1 MKKNPKKAPV
11 KDGKLYKLLVDGN
24 SANGGTLEW
33 SLPTADGPGE
43 WHEIDG
49 PLEQCS
55 NGLHLT
61 NNPARFAGHR
71 EQYNDY
77 EVYEVETRGEM
88 IEPRREDGDEY
99 VARAVR
105 LLRRLG
111 ARELGALGWPN
122 LPSLE
127 RVVTKVKRAVPV
139 EHVEPKGSS
148 AAYVLV
154 AHVWE
159 SNCKAFPHSWRRL
172 NAAMRGAVHLAISA
186 GLTFHV
192 GDFRRIYERF
202 RGGYWMSCDG
212 AEGVYAFAV
221 NEKNIS
227 ACTSYEAMQKRPPL
241 FWNGERVCIG
251 TYLLWNG
258 QTAKVTSFAA
268 SGVVACS
275 YHKDRRLDRRYTI
288 TIEQLLDAEQAR
300 HEAQGI
306 RNIGVILSD
315 LFRQSRTAVGIVSI
329 LCWND
334 EQREAALEWAVLAVH
349 DSGKKRVRPPEPPPH
364 VGSAIDLPEAEQL
377 RLHNACIAWET
388 SGFTG
393 VPSDHLVAS
402 TPPEA
407 LDGDL
412 PTAMR
417 SKRKPK

>member
-1 MKKNPKKAPV
+1 MKKNPKKAPA

-24 SANGGTLEW
+24 SANGGNLEW

-49 PLEQCS
+49 PLEQCR

-61 NNPARFAGHR
+61 SNPGKFTSRRSNYNN
-71 EQYNDY
+71 Y
-77 EVYEVETRGEM
+77 EVYEVETRGEI
-88 IEPRREDGDEY
+88 IEPSYEDGDEY

-127 RVVTKVKRAVPV
+127 RVVAKVKRAVPT
-139 EHVEPKGSS
+139 EHVEPKKTS

-159 SNCKAFPHSWRRL
+159 SNCQAFSHSWRRL
-172 NAAMRGAVHLAISA
+172 NAAMQDAVRLAISA

-192 GDFRRIYERF
+192 GDFGRIRERF
-202 RGGYWMSCDG
+202 RGGYWMSGDG

-221 NEKNIS
+221 KEKNVS

-251 TYLLWNG
+251 TRLLWNG
-258 QTAKVTSFAA
+258 QIANVTSFAA

-275 YHKDRRLDRRYTI
+275 HHKDGRLDRRYTI

-306 RNIGVILSD
+306 RDIGITLSD
-315 LFRQSRTAVGIVSI
+315 LFRQSRIAVGIESI
-329 LCWND
+329 LCWTD
-334 EQREAALEWAVLAVH
+334 EQRESALEWAVLAAH

-364 VGSAIDLPEAEQL
+364 VGSAISLSEAERI
-377 RLHNACIAWET
+377 RLHNACTKWET

-393 VPSDHLVAS
+393 VPSDHLVAP

-407 LDGDL
+407 VDGDL
-412 PTAMR
+412 TTATR